1 MLGARV
7 AQILNSDDLHTFH
20 RPLWLDGKEVVT
32 NTTFDVN
39 SPKTEKKL
47 YSCSSASVE
56 DAQKAVDSCQRAW
69 KSWKKTKST
78 EIRKILLKAA
88 DIMES
93 RLDELAGYQMEET
106 GAPDFIVKS
115 FNLPTTVEMFR
126 DVAGR
131 IGGIVGMIPQ
141 TQDGGAL
148 VFKEPYGVILG
159 IAPWNAPYILGLRA
173 VIYALATGNTAI
185 LKGSELS
192 PRSFWAIGS
201 VFHEAG
207 LPAGVLN
214 VLYHRPQDAAAVTN
228 RLIEAPEVKKVNF
241 TGSTAVGAIIAA
253 KSGENLKP
261 CLMELGGKAS
271 ALVLDDADIENA
283 AFQCALGAFV
293 HAGQI
298 CMSTERIVVHKS
310 ILEPFSEA
318 LKGAIA
324 KIYPDSGEAPILVA
338 RPAVEKNQ
346 KLVKDAVDKGAKLLY
361 GDLNSKE
368 TNSHRLRPFVVQ
380 DVTKEMD
387 LYYTESFGPSVSL
400 LTVESDDEAV
410 DYANDTE
417 YGLSGAIF
425 TKDLQR
431 GIRLA
436 RQIDSGAIHINQM
449 SVHDEA
455 GLPHGGVKKS
465 GWGRFNHEYGL
476 NEFLKLKTVT
486 FAGDW

>member
-1 MLGARV
+1 MPGA
-7 AQILNSDDLHTFH
+7 
-20 RPLWLDGKEVVT
+20 
-32 NTTFDVN
+32 TFDVN
-39 SPKTEKKL
+39 SPASQKTIWKCAAASTDDALAAVE
-47 YSCSSASVE
+47 SS
-56 DAQKAVDSCQRAW
+56 QRAFQT
-69 KSWKKTKST
+69 WKKKKTP
-78 EIRKILLKAA
+78 EIRGILLRAA
-88 DIMES
+88 DIMER
-93 RLDELAGYQMEET
+93 RLDELAAYQMEET
-106 GAPDFIVKS
+106 GAPEFIVKS
-115 FNLPTTVEMFR
+115 FNLPTTVEMLR

-131 IGGIVGMIPQ
+131 VCTITGTIPQ
-141 TQDGGAL
+141 SSEGGAL

-159 IAPWNAPYILGLRA
+159 IAPWNAPFILGLRS
-173 VIYALATGNTAI
+173 VVYALAAGNTCI

-207 LPAGVLN
+207 LPAGCLN
-214 VLYHRPQDAAAVTN
+214 VLYHRTQDAADITN
-228 RLIEAPEVKKVNF
+228 KLIEAPEIKKINF
-241 TGSTAVGAIIAA
+241 TGSTAVGAIIASKA
-253 KSGENLKP
+253 GQQLKP

-271 ALVLDDADIENA
+271 ALVLDDADIDNA

-298 CMSTERIVVHKS
+298 CMSTERIIVQKS
-310 ILEPFSEA
+310 IIEPFTEA

-338 RPAVEKNQ
+338 KPAVEKNQ
-346 KLVKDAVDKGAKLLY
+346 KLIKDAVSKGAKLVY
-361 GDLNSKE
+361 GDLNAKE
-368 TNSHRLRPFVVQ
+368 TNAHRLRPLIVA

-400 LTVESDDEAV
+400 LTVESEEQAV
-410 DYANDTE
+410 QLANDTE

-436 RQIDSGAIHINQM
+436 RQIDTGAVHINQM

-465 GWGRFNHEYGL
+465 GWGRFNCENGL

>member
-1 MLGARV
+1 M
-7 AQILNSDDLHTFH
+7 
-20 RPLWLDGKEVVT
+20 
-32 NTTFDVN
+32 
-39 SPKTEKKL
+39 
-47 YSCSSASVE
+47 
-56 DAQKAVDSCQRAW
+56 
-69 KSWKKTKST
+69 KST

-93 RLDELAGYQMEET
+93 RIDELAGYQMEET

-131 IGGIVGMIPQ
+131 IGSIVGMIPQ

-148 VFKEPYGVILG
+148 VFKESYGVILG

-192 PRSFWAIGS
+192 PRCFWAIGS

-207 LPAGVLN
+207 LPAGCLN

-228 RLIEAPEVKKVNF
+228 RLIEANEIKKVNF

-400 LTVESDDEAV
+400 LTVESDDQAV